1 MRIGMVCPYS
11 FDEPGG
17 VQIHAIELCA
27 ELQRRGHSVS
37 LIGPGEPS
45 AELPEFVEP
54 GGASVPIRYN
64 GSVARL
70 SFGPRTRSHIRRWIK
85 ANDFDVLHI
94 HEPNSPSYSMLALT
108 QVHGPVVATYHAS
121 ASGSRL
127 LKIVLPVLRP
137 LLERIQG
144 GIAVSEEARRWQVE
158 NLAGDPVLIPNGVD
172 TKVYTQAQ
180 RVAEWD
186 ASRPRLMFLGR
197 FDEPRKG
204 LQVLLGAMPEIVAKF
219 PQSELLIAGGG
230 DVRELEQRLEA
241 LGLSHHTGWGP
252 SSATVRILGRI
263 SDADKARALASSD
276 IYVAPNT
283 GGESFGIVLVE
294 GMAAGATV
302 VASDLAAF
310 SAVGQQG
317 AAAALFSNGD
327 SADLSRVITS
337 LLSDESARHE
347 LADRGRSRAQ
357 DFDWSTVADQVE
369 QVYAAVVTE
378 GRKVELS

>member
-1 MRIGMVCPYS
+1 MHIGMVCPYS

-17 VQIHAIELCA
+17 VQIHAIELCS
-27 ELQRRGHSVS
+27 ELQSRGHTVS
-37 LIGPGEPS
+37 LIGPGQERG
-45 AELPEFVEP
+45 ELPEFVEL

-70 SFGPRTRSHIRRWIK
+70 SFGPRTRAHIRRWV
-85 ANDFDVLHI
+85 AAHDFDVLHI
-94 HEPNSPSYSMLALT
+94 HEPNSPSYSMLSLT
-108 QVHGPVVATYHAS
+108 QVQGPIVATYHAS
-121 ASGSRL
+121 AGRSKL
-127 LKIVLPVLRP
+127 LNVVLPVLRP

-172 TKVYTQAQ
+172 TKVYTQA
-180 RVAEWD
+180 ETLEELD
-186 ASRPRLMFLGR
+186 GSRPRLMFLGR

-204 LQVLLGAMPEIVAKF
+204 LHVLLEAMPQIVAAA
-219 PQSELLIAGGG
+219 PNIELLIAGGG
-230 DVRELEQRLEA
+230 DAQDLRRRLDK
-241 LGLSHHTGWGP
+241 LGLSHHTGWEE

-263 SDADKARALASSD
+263 SDAQKASALASSD

-294 GMAAGATV
+294 GMAAGAAV

-317 AAAALFSNGD
+317 ESAALFSNGD
-327 SADLSRVITS
+327 SEDLASVINR
-337 LLSDESARHE
+337 LVSDNDARTA
-347 LADRGRSRAQ
+347 LAERGHDRAQ
-357 DFDWSTVADQVE
+357 DFDWSTVTDQVE
-369 QVYAAVVTE
+369 QVYSAVVGE
-378 GRKVELS
+378 GRKVEVS